1 MPSALNPFVWDRPV
15 DDPSK
20 IVGMEA
26 FANQVSLILKGQT
39 NVALFGPRDTGKT
52 TFINQLALELTRSH
66 GDDAP
71 PFDVLKVNLQRR
83 SARSELWRKQSGS
96 TSR

>member
-20 IVGMEA
+20 IVGMEV
-26 FANQVSLILKGQT
+26 FANQVSLILTGQT

-52 TFINQLALELTRSH
+52 TLVNHLALDLAKSH

-71 PFDVLKVNLQRR
+71 PFDVLK
-83 SARSELWRKQSGS
+83 
-96 TSR
+96 

>member
-1 MPSALNPFVWDRPV
+1 MPSALNPFVWDGPV

-39 NVALFGPRDTGKT
+39 NVALFRK
-52 TFINQLALELTRSH
+52 
-66 GDDAP
+66 
-71 PFDVLKVNLQRR
+71 
-83 SARSELWRKQSGS
+83 ARAGS
-96 TSR
+96 LGRLG